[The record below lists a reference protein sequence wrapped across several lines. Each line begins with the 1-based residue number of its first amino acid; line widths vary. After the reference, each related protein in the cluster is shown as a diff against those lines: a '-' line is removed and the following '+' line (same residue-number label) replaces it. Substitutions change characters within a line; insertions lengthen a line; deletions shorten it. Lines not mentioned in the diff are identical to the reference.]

1 MNEQINIAAFSFF
14 SCYLVFSLTKKTYI
28 LLNKLELLETNLGN
42 IKERL
47 NDLEL
52 FKLKVYNQEIVP
64 GRRAWDE
71 IDIDIDMDMDFDEE
85 ID

>member
-1 MNEQINIAAFSFF
+1 MKQTVDFYLGTFI
-14 SCYLVFSLTKKTYI
+14 SCAVVFSLTRTTFTV
-28 LLNKLELLETNLGN
+28 LNKIDLLETRLET

-52 FKLKVYNQEIVP
+52 FKLKVYNNEAVP

-71 IDIDIDMDMDFDEE
+71 IDIEFDEE
-85 ID
+85 DEID

>member
-1 MNEQINIAAFSFF
+1 MKQTVDFYVTTFV
-14 SCYLVFSLTKKTYI
+14 SCAIVFGVTRASYSM
-28 LLNKLELLETNLGN
+28 LNRLDLLENRIET

-52 FKLKVYNQEIVP
+52 FKLKVYNNEAVP

-71 IDIDIDMDMDFDEE
+71 IDIEFDEE
-85 ID
+85 EEDLD

>member
-1 MNEQINIAAFSFF
+1 MKQTVDFYIGTFV
-14 SCYLVFSLTKKTYI
+14 SCAVVFSLTKTVYSM
-28 LLNKLELLETNLGN
+28 LNKIDILETKIET

-52 FKLKVYNQEIVP
+52 FKLKVYNNEAIP

-71 IDIDIDMDMDFDEE
+71 IDIEFEE
-85 ID
+85 EDDLD

>member
-1 MNEQINIAAFSFF
+1 MKQTIDFYLGTFI
-14 SCYLVFSLTKKTYI
+14 SCAVVFSLTRTTFTV
-28 LLNKLELLETNLGN
+28 LNKIDLLETRLET

-52 FKLKVYNQEIVP
+52 FKLKVYNNEAVP

-71 IDIDIDMDMDFDEE
+71 IDIEFDEE
-85 ID
+85 DEID

>member
-1 MNEQINIAAFSFF
+1 MINKI
-14 SCYLVFSLTKKTYI
+14 
-28 LLNKLELLETNLGN
+28 ELLETKLEAVKDR
-42 IKERL
+42 I

-52 FKLKVYNQEIVP
+52 FKLKVYNNEAVP

-71 IDIDIDMDMDFDEE
+71 IDIEFEEDEE

>member
-1 MNEQINIAAFSFF
+1 MKQTVDFYLGTFI
-14 SCYLVFSLTKKTYI
+14 SCAVVFSLTRTTFTV
-28 LLNKLELLETNLGN
+28 LNKIELLETRLET

-52 FKLKVYNQEIVP
+52 FKLKVYNNEAVP

-71 IDIDIDMDMDFDEE
+71 IDIEFDEE
-85 ID
+85 DEID

>member
-1 MNEQINIAAFSFF
+1 MYQEAKIFTCTFLSCLIAFNFTQKTFFLINR
-14 SCYLVFSLTKKTYI
+14 V
-28 LLNKLELLETNLGN
+28 ELLENNLN
-42 IKERL
+42 NLKERL

-52 FKLKVYNQEIVP
+52 FKLKVYNNEIVP

-71 IDIDIDMDMDFDEE
+71 FDVDMEFEEE